1 MITKTFL
8 AVMLPMLVAM
18 AVSGCARLPAAAVL
32 DDADPVALNGKEPNS
47 DLPAASLDG
56 DVLYQMMIGEIAGQR
71 GQFDVSVTNLSE
83 AARSTRDPRLAERAT
98 LVALYARRIEDALPN
113 ARLWAELRPNNPE
126 ALEALGLALVES
138 GDAPGAVREFE
149 QLLAL
154 GKPAQLAPMAMRVA
168 TAVGRAQRRDT
179 AAEVMRTLVET
190 HRNQAELHFAQAH
203 LAVRVADL
211 ALADRATTEA
221 LRLRPGWEEAA
232 MFRSRVLV
240 SRKATD
246 EALSFNENFL
256 QQNPRAIAFRVNY
269 ARYLVELR
277 QWERARDQ
285 FKRAASDAPH
295 DADALYAVGLLA
307 MQTNR
312 TDEAEIYLARAVAE
326 RPDNAQARM
335 YLGQIALDRREYAK
349 AAVWFQSVDPDSD
362 EYFESRTRLALVGAR
377 QGDVAGARAQ
387 LNALTPESDAERV
400 QIALAEEQMLREAGN
415 YPEALAVLNRYLAAL
430 PENGD
435 LLYARSLV
443 AEHLDDLVL
452 HERDLR
458 SILAR
463 DPRNAHALN
472 ALGYTLAD
480 RTERYDE
487 ARALLE
493 RAVEIKPD
501 DPYIMDSVGW
511 VYYRL
516 GRYTDSVKYLRS
528 AVAIRPDAEISAHLG
543 EVLWVMGDRRG
554 AESVWSQALES
565 TPDSEVLL
573 GVIKKFKP

>member
-1 MITKTFL
+1 MNAKIIL
-8 AVMLPMLVAM
+8 AVMTPMLWAM
-18 AVSGCARLPAAAVL
+18 TFTGCARLPAAAQDNTGTL
-32 DDADPVALNGKEPNS
+32 APNSRQAAS

-71 GQFDVSVTNLSE
+71 GQFDVSVANLSE

-98 LVALYARRIEDALPN
+98 LVALYARRIDDALPN
-113 ARLWAELRPNNPE
+113 ARLWATLRPNNPE

-138 GDAPGAVREFE
+138 GDAQGAVQEFE
-149 QLLAL
+149 KLLAL
-154 GKPAQLAPMAMRVA
+154 GKSAQLAPMAMRVA
-168 TAVGRAQRRDT
+168 TGVGRAQRRDT
-179 AAEVMRTLVET
+179 ASEVMRTLVET

-203 LAVRVADL
+203 LAVRVGDL
-211 ALADRATTEA
+211 ALADRATAEA
-221 LRLRPGWEEAA
+221 LRLRPDWEEAA

-246 EALSFNENFL
+246 EALSFNEQFL
-256 QQNPRAIAFRVNY
+256 QKNPHATAFRVNY

-285 FKRAASDAPH
+285 FKRAVNDAPH

-312 TDEAEIYLARAVAE
+312 TDEAEVYLARAVAE
-326 RPDNAQARM
+326 RPDNSQARM
-335 YLGQIALDRREYAK
+335 YLGQIALDQREYAK
-349 AAVWFQSVDPDSD
+349 AAGWFQSVEADSD
-362 EYFESRTRLALVGAR
+362 EYFEARTRLALVSAR
-377 QGDVAGARAQ
+377 QGDTAGARAQ

-400 QIALAEEQMLREAGN
+400 QVALAEEQILRETGN
-415 YPEALAVLNRYLAAL
+415 YPEALVVLNRYLAAL

-443 AEHLDDLVL
+443 AEQLNDLAL
-452 HERDLR
+452 HESDLR

-480 RTERYDE
+480 RTERYEE
-487 ARALLE
+487 ARVLLE

-516 GRYTDSVKYLRS
+516 GRYADSVKYLRS
-528 AVAIRPDAEISAHLG
+528 AVTIRPDAEISAHLG
-543 EVLWVMGDRRG
+543 EVLWVMGDRSG

-573 GVIKKFKP
+573 GIIKKFKP